1 MDTVAAVLAAFAP
14 TQAAAHSVKKY
25 DAAIRDHVAAVT
37 SLFANQREVISAN
50 ASQILRD
57 IDPSTDS
64 ITFQAILLLSLQTSN
79 PAHGSERSTLLDETL
94 RFLLNFNP
102 LQIRYVGSD
111 FRKLLE
117 YIASGTLF
125 TTRVTVE
132 ALAAAIL
139 RLDPTGSMFTSTHL
153 TLVKIA
159 YSTSWIE
166 PALKVL
172 DCDLTFYPGMA
183 GQKDARLLCDSSL
196 HPASFISVDTGL
208 TGDVKSSAVLEY
220 NHLTAQ
226 CYMSRRDWTKA
237 YRALERVITHPAKD
251 KGVSKVMDEA
261 YKRWLLVGLLK
272 DGKEPSIPSY
282 TSTVAKNTFSTL
294 STPYKNITT
303 WFTTT
308 DAAQLKAE
316 IEANRQVWEEDGTS
330 SLVAEVVAVYPK
342 WQIINLRDI
351 YVRASISQVRL
362 STLSAETGEI
372 LTDDDATTRLVQDM
386 IDSGLLKGELQR
398 GNNDG
403 ELYLHF
409 HDDNE
414 EMTEANFAQQ
424 IAQRYHNIESLGS
437 QYKVANERLGN
448 SKEYVKHAVREQKRA
463 DKDPTDPGL
472 GFDSLIEDEDL
483 MTGITP
489 TA

>member
-1 MDTVAAVLAAFAP
+1 MDTVAAVLAAFTP

-25 DAAIRDHVAAVT
+25 DTAIRDHVAAVKL
-37 SLFANQREVISAN
+37 LFANQREVISAN
-50 ASQILRD
+50 ASQILQN
-57 IDPSTDS
+57 IDPSIDS
-64 ITFQAILLLSLQTSN
+64 ITFQAVLLLSLQTSN
-79 PAHGSERSTLLDETL
+79 PAPGSERSTLLDEIL

-102 LQIRYVGSD
+102 LQIRYVGSE

-117 YIASGTLF
+117 YIAAGTLF
-125 TTRVTVE
+125 TTSVTVE

-153 TLVKIA
+153 TVIKIA

-183 GQKDARLLCDSSL
+183 GQKDAKLLCDSNL

-208 TGDVKSSAVLEY
+208 TGDVKSSAILEY
-220 NHLTAQ
+220 NHLAAQ
-226 CYMSRRDWTKA
+226 CYMSRRDWAKA
-237 YRALERVITHPAKD
+237 YRALERVITHPLKD
-251 KGVSKVMDEA
+251 KGISKVMDEA

-272 DGKEPSIPSY
+272 DGKEPIIPSY
-282 TSTVAKNTFSTL
+282 TATIAKNTFSTL
-294 STPYKNITT
+294 GTPYKNITT
-303 WFTTT
+303 QFTTT
-308 DAAQLKAE
+308 NAAQLKAD

-330 SLVAEVVAVYPK
+330 SLIAEVVAAYPK

-351 YVRASISQVRL
+351 YARVSISQVRL

-372 LTDDDATTRLVQDM
+372 LTDDDATARLVQDT
-386 IDSGLLKGELQR
+386 IDSGLLKGELQP
-398 GNNDG
+398 GNNGG

-414 EMTEANFAQQ
+414 VMTEAKFAQQ
-424 IAQRYHNIESLGS
+424 IALRYHNIESLGS
-437 QYKVANERLGN
+437 QYKAANERLGN
-448 SKEYVKHAVREQKRA
+448 SKEYVKHAVREQKRS
-463 DKDPTDPGL
+463 DKDPADPGV

>member
-1 MDTVAAVLAAFAP
+1 
-14 TQAAAHSVKKY
+14 
-25 DAAIRDHVAAVT
+25 
-37 SLFANQREVISAN
+37 
-50 ASQILRD
+50 
-57 IDPSTDS
+57 
-64 ITFQAILLLSLQTSN
+64 
-79 PAHGSERSTLLDETL
+79 
-94 RFLLNFNP
+94 
-102 LQIRYVGSD
+102 
-111 FRKLLE
+111 
-117 YIASGTLF
+117 
-125 TTRVTVE
+125 
-132 ALAAAIL
+132 
-139 RLDPTGSMFTSTHL
+139 
-153 TLVKIA
+153 
-159 YSTSWIE
+159 
-166 PALKVL
+166 
-172 DCDLTFYPGMA
+172 
-183 GQKDARLLCDSSL
+183 
-196 HPASFISVDTGL
+196 
-208 TGDVKSSAVLEY
+208 
-220 NHLTAQ
+220 
-226 CYMSRRDWTKA
+226 MSRRDWTKA
-237 YRALERVITHPAKD
+237 YQALERVITHPAKD

-351 YVRASISQVRL
+351 YVRVSISQVRL

-386 IDSGLLKGELQR
+386 IDSGLLKGELQP
-398 GNNDG
+398 GNDDG

>member
-1 MDTVAAVLAAFAP
+1 MDTVAAVLAAFTP

-25 DAAIRDHVAAVT
+25 DAAIRDHVAALT
-37 SLFANQREVISAN
+37 SLFANQREVISTN
-50 ASQILRD
+50 ASQILQN
-57 IDPSTDS
+57 IDPSIDS

-102 LQIRYVGSD
+102 LQIRYVGSE

-117 YIASGTLF
+117 YVAAGTLF
-125 TTRVTVE
+125 TTSVTVE

-153 TLVKIA
+153 TLAKIA

-183 GQKDARLLCDSSL
+183 GQKDAKLLCDSSL

-220 NHLTAQ
+220 NHLAAQ
-226 CYMSRRDWTKA
+226 CYMSRRNWTKA
-237 YRALERVITHPAKD
+237 YRALERVLTHPAKD

-282 TSTVAKNTFSTL
+282 TATIAKNTFSTL
-294 STPYKNITT
+294 STPYKSITT

-308 DAAQLKAE
+308 NAAQLKAD
-316 IEANRQVWEEDGTS
+316 IEANQQVWEEDGTS
-330 SLVAEVVAVYPK
+330 SLISEVVAAYPK

-351 YVRASISQVRL
+351 YVRVSISQVRL
-362 STLSAETGEI
+362 STLSAETGEF
-372 LTDDDATTRLVQDM
+372 LADDDATTRLVQDM
-386 IDSGLLKGELQR
+386 INSGLLKGELQP
-398 GNNDG
+398 GNNGG

-414 EMTEANFAQQ
+414 AMTEAKFAQQ
-424 IAQRYHNIESLGS
+424 IAQRYHNIESLGN
-437 QYKVANERLGN
+437 QYKAANERLGN

-463 DKDPTDPGL
+463 DKDPADPGV

>member
-1 MDTVAAVLAAFAP
+1 MDTVAAVLAAFTP

-25 DAAIRDHVAAVT
+25 DAAIRDHVAVVT

-50 ASQILRD
+50 ASQILQN
-57 IDPSTDS
+57 IDPSIDS

-79 PAHGSERSTLLDETL
+79 PAQGSERSTLSDETL

-117 YIASGTLF
+117 CIAAGTLF

-153 TLVKIA
+153 TLVKTA

-172 DCDLTFYPGMA
+172 DCDLTFYPDMA
-183 GQKDARLLCDSSL
+183 GQKDAKLMCDSSL

-208 TGDVKSSAVLEY
+208 TCDVKSSAILEY
-220 NHLTAQ
+220 NHLAAQ
-226 CYMSRRDWTKA
+226 CYMSRRDWAKA
-237 YRALERVITHPAKD
+237 YRALERVITHPVKD

-272 DGKEPSIPSY
+272 DGKEPSIPPY
-282 TSTVAKNTFSTL
+282 TATIAKNTFTTL

-308 DAAQLKAE
+308 NAAQLKAD
-316 IEANRQVWEEDGTS
+316 IEANQQVWEEDGTS
-330 SLVAEVVAVYPK
+330 SLIAEVVAAYPK

-351 YVRASISQVRL
+351 YVRVSISQVRL

-372 LTDDDATTRLVQDM
+372 LTDDDAATRLVQDM
-386 IDSGLLKGELQR
+386 IDSGLLKGELQP
-398 GNNDG
+398 GNNGG

-414 EMTEANFAQQ
+414 AMTEANFAQQ
-424 IAQRYHNIESLGS
+424 IAQCYHNIESLGN
-437 QYKVANERLGN
+437 QYKAANERLGN

-463 DKDPTDPGL
+463 DKDPADPGV